1 MTAPATL
8 SLADAA
14 RALRT
19 GDTSA
24 EKLARAALDRQ
35 ARFAPLMA
43 YKSLDPE
50 ITLAHA
56 RAADTAFAAG
66 ADTGLLQGIP
76 VSVKDL
82 YAVDGFPVFAGTPR
96 PLPEAFR
103 IEGPVI
109 QALRRQL
116 GVVTGKTHTVEIAFG
131 GLGTNS
137 HWGTPRNPW
146 DADDHRVPGG
156 SSAGAGISL
165 IEGSAFLALGTDT
178 AGSVRV
184 PASMTGTVGLKT
196 SQGRWSLDGIFPLSP
211 SLDTAGLLARSVADL
226 AWGFAALDPRVG
238 EYPAPRG
245 GVAGLRL
252 GVPDR
257 HFPEDCSPGI
267 LEGFEAGLAELE
279 RAGAVLVPFAMPEC
293 AEAWEYFTSGGLAA
307 SEAWEFLNAEIP
319 EVLESLDD
327 MVRQR
332 LAEGGQL
339 PAHEYLHRRR
349 RLGLLGAAVAD
360 RLQDIDALVCPTVP
374 ETPPLLS
381 GVERIEDYRA
391 RNLQALRNTCMA
403 NLLGFCALTLPV
415 ALDAAGMPVGLT
427 LMAPAM
433 RDESLLAL
441 AGGIETVLGSGRER
455 LGIAPL
461 CAG

>member
-1 MTAPATL
+1 MTAPAAL
-8 SLADAA
+8 SLAAAA
-14 RALRT
+14 RALRS
-19 GDTSA
+19 GDTTA
-24 EKLARAALDRQ
+24 EALARGALDRQ
-35 ARFAPLMA
+35 RRFAPLMA
-43 YKSLDPE
+43 YKSVDPD

-56 RAADTAFAAG
+56 RAADAAFASG

-96 PLPEAFR
+96 PLPEAFQV
-103 IEGPVI
+103 EGPVV

-146 DADDHRVPGG
+146 DAVDHRVPGG
-156 SSAGAGISL
+156 SSAGAGVSL
-165 IEGSAFLALGTDT
+165 IEGSALLALGTDT
-178 AGSVRV
+178 SGSVRI

-196 SQGRWSLDGIFPLSP
+196 TAGRWSTKGIFPLSP
-211 SLDTAGLLARSVADL
+211 SLDTAGILARSVADL

-238 EYPAPRG
+238 EFPAPRI

-252 GVPDR
+252 GIPEQ
-257 HFPEDCSPGI
+257 HFLDGCSPGI
-267 LEGFEAGLAELE
+267 AEGFETALAELE
-279 RAGAVLVPFAMPEC
+279 RAGAVLVPFDMPEC
-293 AEAWEYFTSGGLAA
+293 TEAWGYFLKGGLAA
-307 SEAWEFLNAEIP
+307 AEGWALLQAELP
-319 EVLESLDD
+319 EIFDTLDD

-332 LAEGGQL
+332 MAEGGKL

-349 RLGLLGAAVAD
+349 RLALLGAAVAD
-360 RLQDIDALVCPTVP
+360 RLRDLDALVCPTVP
-374 ETPPLLS
+374 ETPPRLS
-381 GVERIEDYRA
+381 EVERVEDYRE

-403 NLLGFCALTLPV
+403 NMLGFCALTMPV
-415 ALDAAGMPVGLT
+415 ALDSAGMPVGLG
-427 LMAPAM
+427 LMAPGM
-433 RDESLLAL
+433 REEWLLAL
-441 AGGIETVLGSGRER
+441 AGGIEGVLGNGGER

-461 CAG
+461 CAD